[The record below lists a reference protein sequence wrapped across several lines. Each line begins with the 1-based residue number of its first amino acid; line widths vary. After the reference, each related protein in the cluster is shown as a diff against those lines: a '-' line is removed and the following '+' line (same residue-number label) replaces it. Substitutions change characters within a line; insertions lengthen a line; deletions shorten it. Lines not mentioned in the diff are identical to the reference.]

1 MIAALLATKLYVPP
15 LRGERVAR
23 PRLTGRLA
31 LGRDRKLTLLSA
43 PAGFGKTTLL
53 AEWIRSEGAGAPE
66 GFAWLSL
73 DAEDNDPLR
82 FWTYFLAA
90 MRTIPFLRTAGLGT
104 ATAEALRS
112 IDSAPLMAAPPWE
125 ALLSVLVNDIADAG
139 RPFVLVLDDFHLIT
153 EPQIHTGLTFLLENL
168 PPAEQGMHLVVAG
181 RADPPWPL
189 ARMRARGQ
197 VAEVRA
203 ADLRFTLEE
212 TALFLNDVSGLS
224 LSPEDVLSLDG
235 RTEGWIAGL
244 QMAVLS
250 MKGRRATGAERDLS
264 SFVAEL
270 SGSHR
275 YVLDYLVEEV
285 LDQQPADV
293 QEFLLRTSVLE
304 RLTAPLCDAVWELES
319 GAGQRAAGASQRMLE
334 HLEAANLFLLALDD
348 ERRWYRYHPLF
359 ADLLRRRLSLRI
371 GPEGVTRLHLQASA
385 WFEQSDLAVEAVS
398 HALASGDAE
407 RLAHLVEHNALAAL
421 FQGQRA
427 TALRWL
433 EALPE
438 EMVRSRPWLCLA
450 YAWVMAS
457 SGQWDMVE
465 SLLTSAECSSRV
477 WETGC
482 RGGEAEPGTPARARP
497 AEARR
502 LAGHLLALQA
512 YLTGIRGD
520 VDTARELARS
530 ALACVPAEDRALR
543 SFAATLLGSTL
554 RLSGDLA
561 GAERVW
567 SEALAESRLAGDAQS
582 MVVLLGSLASLQLV
596 RAQLRRSAATS
607 RQVLDLAREQSGRGA
622 WLYPL
627 LGTTHSRLSMIYL
640 EWNDRPLAV
649 DHAREGLRLSALWGH
664 LEALATGHL
673 ALAWAL
679 QAAGD
684 PEGALAAAHK
694 AGELSDRLSGWYR
707 GLAESERIRICLA
720 QGNQDAAVRWAEAC
734 GLDGAV
740 LAFDRVREY
749 LLLARVWVLTGRAEE
764 ALELLS
770 RLLVSAEAAGAT
782 KDVVEALVVRAL
794 ALQSKRDV
802 EGALASLERA
812 LAITEPEGHIRTYV
826 GEGAA
831 MKSLLQRAA
840 SRGFAPAYTGR
851 LLAAFPALGA
861 GGTEPV
867 AQGTLVGKGE
877 PPASAGAALPFPL
890 VEPLSEREME
900 VLRLL
905 DTSLSVPEIA
915 DRLVVS
921 PSTVRSH
928 VKSVY
933 GKLGAHNRLQALEY
947 ARELKLL
954 A

>member
-1 MIAALLATKLYVPP
+1 MIATLLATKLYVPP

-23 PRLTGRLA
+23 PRLTGRLR

-53 AEWIRSEGAGAPE
+53 SEWIRAEGGMASGSPE
-66 GFAWLSL
+66 GCSAFAWLSI
-73 DAEDNDPLR
+73 DAEDNDPVR
-82 FWTYFLAA
+82 FWTYFVAA
-90 MRTIPFLRTAGLGT
+90 LRTIPFLRVAGLGAT
-104 ATAEALRS
+104 TAETLHS
-112 IDSAPLMAAPPWE
+112 IDSAPVMASPPWE
-125 ALLSVLVNDIADAG
+125 VLLSVLVNEVAEVG

-153 EPQIHTGLTFLLENL
+153 EPQIHSGLTFLLENL
-168 PPAEQGMHLVVAG
+168 PPADQGMHLVVAG

-212 TALFLNDVSGLS
+212 TASFFNDVAGLG
-224 LSPEDVLSLDG
+224 LSPEDVLALDG

-244 QMAVLS
+244 QMAALS
-250 MKGRRATGAERDLS
+250 MKGRQGKEAQCDLS
-264 SFVAEL
+264 SFVAAL

-285 LDQQPADV
+285 LDQQPPDV
-293 QEFLLRTSVLE
+293 TEFLLKTSVLE
-304 RLTAPLCDAVWELES
+304 RLTAPLCDAVWEPPA
-319 GAGQRAAGASQRMLE
+319 GAEKRAGDASQRMLE
-334 HLEAANLFLLALDD
+334 RLEAANLFLLPLDD

-359 ADLLRRRLSLRI
+359 ADLLRRRLAQRI
-371 GPEGVTRLHLQASA
+371 GPGGVTALHLTASG
-385 WFEQSDLAVEAVS
+385 WFEQTNLTIEAVS

-407 RLAHLVEHNALAAL
+407 RLAHLVERNALAAL

-427 TALRWL
+427 TAVRWL
-433 EALPE
+433 EALSE
-438 EMVRSRPWLCLA
+438 NMVRSRPWLCLA

-465 SLLTSAECSSRV
+465 SLLASAERSSRL
-477 WETGC
+477 WEIERC
-482 RGGEAEPGTPARARP
+482 GGRP
-497 AEARR
+497 EGGAQPRSRDPEARR
-502 LAGHLLALQA
+502 LAGHFLTLQA
-512 YLTGIRGD
+512 YVTGIKGD

-530 ALACVPAEDRALR
+530 ALECVPAEDRSIR

-561 GAERVW
+561 GASRIW
-567 SEALAESRLAGDAQS
+567 SEALAESRLCGDAQS
-582 MVVLLGSLASLQLV
+582 AIVLLGSLASLQV
-596 RAQLRRSAATS
+596 EQAQLHRAAETS

-627 LGTTHSRLSMIYL
+627 LGTTHSRLSMIHL
-640 EWNDRPLAV
+640 EWNDVPAALS
-649 DHAREGLRLSALWGH
+649 HAREGLRLSELWGH
-664 LEALATGHL
+664 LEALATGQMV
-673 ALAWAL
+673 LAWAL

-684 PEGALAAAHK
+684 AAGALTAIRK
-694 AGELSDRLSGWYR
+694 AGELADRLSAWYR
-707 GLAESERIRICLA
+707 ARAEGERARICLA
-720 QGNQDAAVRWAEAC
+720 QGNLDAAARWAAEC
-734 GLDGAV
+734 DLDQDRI
-740 LAFDRVREY
+740 AFDRMREY
-749 LLLARVWVLTGRAEE
+749 LLLARVLVLTGRADK
-764 ALELLS
+764 ALDLLS
-770 RLLVSAEAAGAT
+770 RLLETAEATGSV
-782 KDVVEALVVRAL
+782 KDVVETLVVKAL
-794 ALQSKRDV
+794 ALQAQRDV
-802 EGALASLERA
+802 ESSLSALERA
-812 LAITEPEGHIRTYV
+812 LAVTEPEGHIRTYT
-826 GEGAA
+826 GEGEALET
-831 MKSLLQRAA
+831 LLRRAA
-840 SRGFAPAYTGR
+840 ARGFSPAYVNR
-851 LLAAFPALGA
+851 LLEAFPAQVAEREAA
-861 GGTEPV
+861 G
-867 AQGTLVGKGE
+867 
-877 PPASAGAALPFPL
+877 PPAGHQATPGFVPFPL
-890 VEPLSEREME
+890 VEPLSERELE

-954 A
+954 S